1 MILQKSTTANFWLIR
16 LKKKVSFFHYI
27 MSVLRESLEHR
38 ERRQE
43 GVPKSFLVKSQ
54 AMVPWWQG
62 QSCRHQVQVLTFYN
76 DNEHASM
83 AFIKEIQIIQLIHRL
98 LPIIAMHTEAT
109 EGLIEKQNQ
118 NRTETESI
126 KAWLN

>member
-1 MILQKSTTANFWLIR
+1 
-16 LKKKVSFFHYI
+16 
-27 MSVLRESLEHR
+27 
-38 ERRQE
+38 
-43 GVPKSFLVKSQ
+43 
-54 AMVPWWQG
+54 
-62 QSCRHQVQVLTFYN
+62 
-76 DNEHASM
+76 M

-98 LPIIAMHTEAT
+98 LLIIAMHTEAT